1 MSSLLPN
8 GKQHFD
14 DNNGRPLVGGRV
26 YYYIPNTSTPKDT
39 WQDEAMTIL
48 NTNPII
54 LDARGECT
62 AWGIGRYR
70 QVVRDQLGNLI
81 WDKIVVDF
89 TGLLADPDGA
99 QYIGFQQA
107 GANSVVTTVLEKLR
121 QTVSIEDKAGA
132 PGVAL
137 SEALDLLEQVHV
149 PATQGTLQLQPAEA
163 QAVLGDLSLV
173 NAEGPL
179 SITFAPGVYTFNTSD
194 QIARIGQNQNVSLIG
209 AAPLI
214 TTITGAP
221 TVGGS
226 SGNYICTYPLA
237 SAAGVVPGQVLR
249 IDNMPGGATY
259 FQATPVR
266 APYDGELAVGFNR
279 MGGISSSGTTCTVSG
294 NVAANL
300 AVGYLVHIKG
310 QTRVIT
316 GLPTANTFTINTA
329 LDLDV
334 SGYQW
339 WYYTLPASGTISTSG
354 RSVTVTGSGSA
365 FTSAANA
372 GDFILADG
380 VMVEIASVDSASQVT
395 LVAAQTFAAGT
406 PYTIVRGSILHEGSF
421 EILSVAG
428 NEVTVRSRSQVRP
441 PSVGVVSGGTATVI
455 RTVLKQTGSGNGFL
469 FERGGVLREMSNIA
483 LVGSGSSA
491 SSIGLAMS
499 GSGAAYNQGS
509 SLMVLGE
516 NAAVIEFGFGA
527 FMSAGCVLFGW
538 KAHICN
544 NLNAGMEAIDGASWY
559 LRAGVVSHNRDIGVL
574 SSGGYGRISEARFC
588 GNRLQGIRQ
597 DVGSAIYGDSAFAWG
612 NGSHGVL
619 GVNRSGIQFADGYII
634 KSGGNGVNVQNGA
647 GGRFSRTLIAGS
659 SQHAMSVDGCHD
671 VEATQGWCTGSRAG
685 QSGLVVSSADIKFGD
700 GASTG
705 NAAAG
710 MFAPTGGTVYAP
722 GVYVSKNGTNGA
734 RADTVSQII
743 CPSSYLSGNTGAD
756 TLTSGG
762 VIFTDR
768 NPNGTWQ
775 MGAMYSQVVTLA
787 NDSVLV
793 VDIGDATICV
803 NYVSGSST
811 TLTGAVRARSG
822 AGGGSIS
829 QAYGGGITILQN
841 TVLTGTTGTPGD
853 FTMSVSTNGNFYA
866 ENRAGAARQI
876 TITING
882 SRRA

>member
-1 MSSLLPN
+1 
-8 GKQHFD
+8 
-14 DNNGRPLVGGRV
+14 
-26 YYYIPNTSTPKDT
+26 
-39 WQDEAMTIL
+39 MTIL
-48 NTNPII
+48 NTNPIV

-62 AWGIGRYR
+62 AWGEGRYR
-70 QVVRDQLGNLI
+70 QVVRDQYGNLI

-89 TGLLADPDGA
+89 TGQLAEPDGA

-107 GANSVVTTVLEKLR
+107 GANSVITTLLEKVR
-121 QTVSIEDKAGA
+121 QTVSIEDKEGA
-132 PGVAL
+132 PDVAL

-149 PATQGTLQLQPAEA
+149 PATLSTFTLGQPQA
-163 QAVLGDLSLV
+163 QAVLSDLLLV

-179 SITFAPGVYTFNTSD
+179 SITLDSGVYTFNTSD
-194 QIARIGQNQNVSLIG
+194 QIARIGQNQNISLIG
-209 AAPLI
+209 ATPLS

-221 TVGGS
+221 TVSGS
-226 SGNYICTYPLA
+226 AGNFICTYPLA
-237 SAAGVVPGQVLR
+237 DTTGVVPGQVLR

-266 APYDGELAVGFNR
+266 APYDGELAIGFNR
-279 MGGISSSGTTCTVSG
+279 MGGISTSGSTCTVSG
-294 NVAANL
+294 NVTANL

-316 GLPTANTFTINTA
+316 ALLTDNTFTIDAA
-329 LDLDV
+329 LELDV

-339 WYYTLPASGTISTSG
+339 WYYTIPAAGSISTSG
-354 RSVTVTGSGSA
+354 RSVTVTGASTS
-365 FTSAANA
+365 FTASANA

-380 VMVEIASVDSASQVT
+380 VMVEIASVDSATQVT
-395 LVAAQTFAAGT
+395 LATAETFAANT

-421 EILSVAG
+421 EILSVVG
-428 NEVTVRSRSQVRP
+428 NDVTVRSRSQVRP
-441 PSVGVVSGGTATVI
+441 PSVGVVAGGTATII

-491 SSIGLAMS
+491 ASIGLAMN
-499 GSGAAYNQGS
+499 GSGAPYNQGS
-509 SLMVLGE
+509 SLMVLGD

-559 LRAGVVSHNRDIGVL
+559 LRSGVVSHNRDIGVL
-574 SSGGYGRISEARFC
+574 SSGGYGRVSDARFC

-597 DVGSAIYGDSAFAWG
+597 DVGSAIYGDSVFAWG

-634 KSGGNGVNVQNGA
+634 KSGGNGVNMQNGA

-659 SQHAMSVDGCHD
+659 SQHAMSIDGCHD
-671 VEATQGWCTGSRAG
+671 VEATQGWFTGSRAG
-685 QSGLVVSSADIKFGD
+685 QSGLVVSSADVKFGD

-710 MFAPTGGTVYAP
+710 MFAPTGGTIYGTATF
-722 GVYVSKNGTNGA
+722 VSRNGTNGA
-734 RADTVSQII
+734 RADTGSQII
-743 CPSSYLSGNTGAD
+743 APSSYLSGNTGAD

-775 MGAMYSQVVTLA
+775 MGAVYSQVVTLA

-793 VDIGDATICV
+793 VNIGDATV
-803 NYVSGSST
+803 SVHYVSGSSS